1 MLAVSNVG
9 KKKTN
14 ARIKIG
20 IPNVMI
26 LYDQV
31 DGICPL
37 CAKQLLYDKSK
48 KEKLY
53 EIAHIYPLN
62 PTESELKT
70 LQNEEIL
77 STDLNHIDNLILLC
91 PTCHT
96 KFDKPRTVTEYRKL
110 VALKKRLIHKN
121 KVYGQFNSYKIE
133 EEINKVLEM
142 LVSEVPSD
150 SEETKLK
157 YDALKVS
164 EKADETLTALTKR
177 DIEKDVVDYYLVIK
191 QKFIDLN
198 KERPGSFDLLSSQ
211 VKAFYTELK
220 ISGIS
225 QEDIFDG
232 VIEWFNKKTNNYSRI
247 ACRIIASFFVQ
258 NCEVLS

>member
-1 MLAVSNVG
+1 MA
-9 KKKTN
+9 KKKAN
-14 ARIKIG
+14 PRIKIG
-20 IPNVMI
+20 SNNEMI

-37 CAKQLLYDKSK
+37 CAKPLMYDKTK
-48 KEKLY
+48 KEKVF

-62 PTESELKT
+62 PTPSELVLLKD
-70 LQNEEIL
+70 EEVL

-96 KFDKPRTVTEYRKL
+96 KFDKPRTVAEYKKL
-110 VALKKRLIHKN
+110 LALKKRLIHKN
-121 KVYGQFNSYKIE
+121 KVYGQFNAYKIE
-133 EEINKVLEM
+133 EEINVVLEM

-150 SEETKLK
+150 LEENKLK
-157 YDALKVS
+157 YDALRVS
-164 EKADETLTALTKR
+164 EKADNTLTALTRR
-177 DIEKDVVDYYLVIK
+177 DIENDVVDYYITIK
-191 QKFIDLN
+191 QRFVDLN
-198 KERPGSFDLLSSQ
+198 KSRTGSFDLLSSQ
-211 VKAFYTELK
+211 VKTFYTELK
-220 ISGIS
+220 VSGIS

-232 VIEWFNKKTNNYSRI
+232 IIEWFNKKTNNHSRP